1 MATGASV
8 FRTCLAVMTAVCTT
22 AVVSLPAK
30 AQDYPSRSISI
41 ITSVGPGSNFDQLAR
56 LFVERLRQKLGVPVV
71 LENVTGGQGII
82 AAQRVL
88 NAKPDG
94 YTLLIGGSGVASTP
108 AVMKNAGYKSEDF
121 VALAPLGQVPFILF
135 VTSAVPANDIPSFMS
150 HLKANVKSMNS
161 AILTTSHV
169 SMMLSRKFGKLSGG
183 DLTELGY
190 RSSPKMTIA
199 MLSNDVQM
207 MATTYSIGA
216 PHLASGKLKAIGV
229 AANER
234 TQAMP
239 DLPTFKEKGYPN
251 LVINI
256 WEGLFA
262 KADVPSTVLDKIRA
276 VSKEIIE
283 DPGFLSAMGPT
294 GMERWSIPFDQ
305 VQTVIDNEVKAF
317 KAEAEELNI
326 KFD

>member
-1 MATGASV
+1 
-8 FRTCLAVMTAVCTT
+8 MTAVCLT
-22 AVVSLPAK
+22 AAASLPAK
-30 AQDYPSRSISI
+30 AQQYPSRAITI

-56 LFVERLRQKLGVPVV
+56 VFVERLRQKLGVPVV

-108 AVMKNAGYKSEDF
+108 AVMKNAGYKAEDF

-150 HLKANVKSMNS
+150 YLKANVKSMNS

-190 RSSPKMTIA
+190 RSSPEMAIA
-199 MLSNDVQM
+199 MLANDVQM
-207 MATTYSIGA
+207 MATTHAIGG

-229 AANER
+229 AADER

-256 WEGLFA
+256 WEALFA
-262 KADVPSTVLDKIRA
+262 KADVPPDVLNKIRA
-276 VSKEIIE
+276 ASKEIIE
-283 DPGFLSAMGPT
+283 DPGFISAMGPT

-317 KAEAEELNI
+317 KREAEELNI